1 MFRVT
6 VRVRVRVRASGHVR
20 LQASRSWCTGR
31 GSSCGGAAARTAQSV
46 GAAAGVDVAKY
57 DARSLT
63 ASEIASEIR
72 SATVPPRI
80 PATFPSAAAADS
92 SCAVTQPR
100 SVSAA
105 VHAARNAVGS
115 HATAR
120 PVSITGRQQARPSS
134 RMADDMNRNG
144 ARTKAQATRVTS
156 AVLLVVRS
164 CPYQDRASI
173 PSVNPRPPSASM
185 TESIGKGKGGQW
197 ASTSWPKYDVAAAV

>member
-1 MFRVT
+1 MFRVA
-6 VRVRVRVRASGHVR
+6 VRARVGVRASGHVR

-57 DARSLT
+57 DAPSLT

-72 SATVPPRI
+72 SATFPPHI

-144 ARTKAQATRVTS
+144 ARTKAQATRVTGT
-156 AVLLVVRS
+156 VLLVRS

-173 PSVNPRPPSASM
+173 LSVNPRPPSASM
-185 TESIGKGKGGQW
+185 TESIGKGKGGQC
-197 ASTSWPKYDVAAAV
+197 ASTSWPTYDVAAAV